1 MAMKEVAKLT
11 NIIYWDSDKSSWRKE
26 VKRLEDYKKSW
37 KKATDDIAKA
47 DFKSNQA
54 VLRTQ
59 RTRAKVEEQIARAQ
73 RKQQE
78 AQKKQRAQAVSRLTG
93 GNNPELSSM
102 RKFYQQQARE
112 AARQQKLLDRSVGDV
127 QHRKARVGANSA
139 RISSMFDGSLVA
151 QFQSRIQRVNADY
164 AKGAINLQ
172 TYNQR
177 MARLRSEMKM
187 ATAEAGKFQSR
198 LDRAAVS
205 GSKLH
210 DNLGKLNSTLGKI
223 AIGLTAA
230 GWGVQRAV
238 SGAMGSLA
246 DRNSAYFGLMAQ
258 NKDDKAKT
266 DQQMAYV
273 KRISYDYGMDQ
284 RETEGGFMRFAAATP
299 SIEEKDKQALFEAMA
314 IKGRSVGATADQQN
328 RAIVALGQIYSK
340 GGRVYAEELK
350 GQLSEALAGSQVDF
364 TKAAIDAGVIKKE
377 EEFNKALEDGKI
389 TMDKLLPS
397 LVKIW
402 SAAKNTKAF
411 AESMKQPEVAMQRM
425 KNSFNE
431 LAIQFMGV
439 VDPADGVISLSE
451 SLISIFE
458 DLTTDMDG
466 SGSAAKQFGE
476 AVGAAMREIMY
487 WVGFAKGYIEVKAK
501 EFGMTGS
508 EVGELIGKLVVGL
521 AGLKVITTL
530 LSPLT
535 VFVSLVTQLISL
547 IGKIPGLGNLVKGA
561 GGAVAGSPTT
571 ALAAGSAAGVGV
583 GVAGALGA
591 KTVGEKFRGWMQS
604 KADQF
609 GEWAKSKGLLSD
621 EQDAMTKPGAYNHSY
636 INKGASFNPYPTI
649 SPSRPTPSTGTA
661 IQNGG
666 YQPTQ
671 ISVVPQGEIS
681 GKWEITIDEGGIAR
695 VIQKEVS
702 DQLDWKAT
710 QESNQLF

>member
-1 MAMKEVAKLT
+1 MAMKEVARLT
-11 NIIYWDSDKSSWRKE
+11 NVIYWDSDKSSWRKE

-93 GNNPELSSM
+93 GNNAELNSM

-172 TYNQR
+172 TYNQK
-177 MARLRSEMKM
+177 MARLRAEMKM

-198 LDRAAVS
+198 LDKLAS
-205 GSKLH
+205 GASKVH
-210 DNLGKLNSTLGKI
+210 DNLGKINSTLGKI

-266 DQQMAYV
+266 DQQMAFIKNTAYT
-273 KRISYDYGMDQ
+273 YGMDE
-284 RETEGGFMRFAAATP
+284 REMQGGYMRFAAATP
-299 SIEEKDKQALFEAMA
+299 TMKESDKQALFEAMA
-314 IKGRSVGATADQQN
+314 IKGRSVGATGEQQN
-328 RAIVALGQIYSK
+328 RALVAVQQMASK
-340 GGRVYAEELK
+340 GKVMAEELR
-350 GQLSEALAGSQVDF
+350 GQLSEAFAGSQQDF
-364 TKAAIDAGVIKKE
+364 QQATIDAGIIKNTQ
-377 EEFNKALEDGKI
+377 EFDKALKDGKI
-389 TMDKLLPS
+389 TLDKLLPS

-402 SAAKNTKAF
+402 GAAKETKAF

-508 EVGELIGKLVVGL
+508 EVGEIIGKLVVGL

-535 VFVSLVTQLISL
+535 GFVSLVTQLVAL
-547 IGKIPGLGNLVKGA
+547 LGKIPGMSKLLASASGGTATGA
-561 GGAVAGSPTT
+561 AVISAGSNAERSFIDGKTQEMSKENSKQG
-571 ALAAGSAAGVGV
+571 ALFELGRFVSN
-583 GVAGALGA
+583 AGALFTPGGD
-591 KTVGEKFRGWMQS
+591 TGPLFDQVRGW
-604 KADQF
+604 F
-609 GEWAKSKGLLSD
+609 
-621 EQDAMTKPGAYNHSY
+621 
-636 INKGASFNPYPTI
+636 NKGPTLTVDTGI
-649 SPSRPTPSTGTA
+649 RPTPTGGIA

-666 YQPTQ
+666 YQPVQ
-671 ISVVPQGEIS
+671 VNVAPQGEIS

>member
-1 MAMKEVAKLT
+1 MAMKEVARLT
-11 NIIYWDSDKSSWRKE
+11 NVIYWDSDKSSWRKE

-93 GNNPELSSM
+93 GNNAELNSI

-127 QHRKARVGANSA
+127 QHRKARIGANSA

-198 LDRAAVS
+198 LDRAAVA

-246 DRNSAYFGLMAQ
+246 DRNSAYFGLLAQ

-266 DQQMAYV
+266 DQQMAFV
-273 KRISYDYGMDQ
+273 KNTAYTYGMDE
-284 RETEGGFMRFAAATP
+284 REMQGGYMRFAAATP
-299 SIEEKDKQALFEAMA
+299 TMKESDKQALFEAMA
-314 IKGRSVGATADQQN
+314 IKGRSVGATGEQQN
-328 RAIVALGQIYSK
+328 RALVAVQQMASK
-340 GGRVYAEELK
+340 GKVMAEELR
-350 GQLSEALAGSQVDF
+350 GQLSEAFAGSQQDF
-364 TKAAIDAGVIKKE
+364 QQAAIDAGIIKNTQ
-377 EEFNKALEDGKI
+377 EFDKALKDGKI
-389 TMDKLLPS
+389 TLDKLLPS

-476 AVGAAMREIMY
+476 AVGSAMREIMY

-535 VFVSLVTQLISL
+535 GFVSLVTQLVAL
-547 IGKIPGLGNLVKGA
+547 LGKIPGMSKLLASASGGTATGA
-561 GGAVAGSPTT
+561 AVISAGSNAERSFIDGKTQEMSKENSKQG
-571 ALAAGSAAGVGV
+571 ALFELGRFVSN
-583 GVAGALGA
+583 AGALFTPGGD
-591 KTVGEKFRGWMQS
+591 TGPLFDQVRGW
-604 KADQF
+604 F
-609 GEWAKSKGLLSD
+609 
-621 EQDAMTKPGAYNHSY
+621 
-636 INKGASFNPYPTI
+636 NKGPTLTVDTGI
-649 SPSRPTPSTGTA
+649 RPTPTGGIA

-666 YQPTQ
+666 YQPVQ
-671 ISVVPQGEIS
+671 VNVAPQGEIS

>member
-1 MAMKEVAKLT
+1 MAMKEIARIQNT
-11 NIIYWDSDKSSWRKE
+11 IFWDSDKSSWRKE

-59 RTRAKVEEQIARAQ
+59 RTRAKVEEQIAR
-73 RKQQE
+73 

-172 TYNQR
+172 TYNQK
-177 MARLRSEMKM
+177 MARLRAEMKM

-198 LDRAAVS
+198 LDKLAS
-205 GSKLH
+205 GASKVH

-238 SGAMGSLA
+238 SGAMSSLA

-266 DQQMAYV
+266 DQQMAFIKNTAYT
-273 KRISYDYGMDQ
+273 YGMDE
-284 RETEGGFMRFAAATP
+284 REMQGGYMRFAAATP
-299 SIEEKDKQALFEAMA
+299 TMKESDKQALFEAMA
-314 IKGRSVGATADQQN
+314 IKGRSVGATGEQQN
-328 RAIVALGQIYSK
+328 RALVAVQQMASK
-340 GGRVYAEELK
+340 GKVMAEELR
-350 GQLSEALAGSQVDF
+350 GQLSEAFAGSQQDF
-364 TKAAIDAGVIKKE
+364 QQAAIDAGIIKNVQ
-377 EEFNKALEDGKI
+377 EFDKALKDGKI
-389 TMDKLLPS
+389 TLDKLLPS

-402 SAAKNTKAF
+402 GAAKETKAF

-535 VFVSLVTQLISL
+535 GFVSLVTQLVAL
-547 IGKIPGLGNLVKGA
+547 LGKIPGMSKLLASASGGTATGA
-561 GGAVAGSPTT
+561 AVISAGSNAERSFIDGKTQEMSKENSKQG
-571 ALAAGSAAGVGV
+571 ALFELGRFVSN
-583 GVAGALGA
+583 AGALFTPGGD
-591 KTVGEKFRGWMQS
+591 TGPLFDQVRGW
-604 KADQF
+604 F
-609 GEWAKSKGLLSD
+609 
-621 EQDAMTKPGAYNHSY
+621 
-636 INKGASFNPYPTI
+636 NKGPTLTVDTGI
-649 SPSRPTPSTGTA
+649 RPTPTGGMS

-666 YQPTQ
+666 YQPVQ
-671 ISVVPQGEIS
+671 VNVAPQGEIS

>member
-11 NIIYWDSDKSSWRKE
+11 NVIYWDSDKSSWRKE

-172 TYNQR
+172 TYNQK
-177 MARLRSEMKM
+177 MARLRAEMKM

-198 LDRAAVS
+198 LDRAAIA

-439 VDPADGVISLSE
+439 VDPADGVVTLSE
-451 SLISIFE
+451 HLISIFE
-458 DLTTDMDG
+458 DLTYVMGDG
-466 SGSAAKQFGE
+466 GSTATQMGSQI
-476 AVGAAMREIMY
+476 GAAIKGFVEWMAFAAGFITARTEQFSKNGTEVAEI
-487 WVGFAKGYIEVKAK
+487 
-501 EFGMTGS
+501 
-508 EVGELIGKLVVGL
+508 IGKLTALMISLKVVGS
-521 AGLKVITTL
+521 L
-530 LSPLT
+530 LSPFTGLI
-535 VFVSLVTQLISL
+535 SLVTQLIAL
-547 IGKIPGLGNLVKGA
+547 LGKIPGMSKLLASASGGTATGA
-561 GGAVAGSPTT
+561 AVISAGSNAERSFIDGKTQEMSKENSKQG
-571 ALAAGSAAGVGV
+571 ALFELGRFVSN
-583 GVAGALGA
+583 AGALFTPGGD
-591 KTVGEKFRGWMQS
+591 TGPLFDQVRGW
-604 KADQF
+604 F
-609 GEWAKSKGLLSD
+609 
-621 EQDAMTKPGAYNHSY
+621 
-636 INKGASFNPYPTI
+636 NKGPTLTVDTGI
-649 SPSRPTPSTGTA
+649 RPTPTGGIA

-666 YQPTQ
+666 YQPVQ
-671 ISVVPQGEIS
+671 VNVAPQGEIS

>member
-1 MAMKEVAKLT
+1 MAMKEVARLT
-11 NIIYWDSDKSSWRKE
+11 NVIYWDSDKSSWRKE

-93 GNNPELSSM
+93 GNNAELNSM

-198 LDRAAVS
+198 LDKLAS
-205 GSKLH
+205 GASKVH
-210 DNLGKLNSTLGKI
+210 DNLGKINSTLGKI

-266 DQQMAYV
+266 DQQMAFIKNTAYT
-273 KRISYDYGMDQ
+273 YGMDQ
-284 RETEGGFMRFAAATP
+284 REMEGGYMRFAAATP
-299 SIEEKDKQALFEAMA
+299 TMKESDKQALFEAMA
-314 IKGRSVGATADQQN
+314 IKGRSVGATGEQQN
-328 RAIVALGQIYSK
+328 RALVAVQQMASK
-340 GGRVYAEELK
+340 GKVMAEELR
-350 GQLSEALAGSQVDF
+350 GQLSEAFAGSQQDF
-364 TKAAIDAGVIKKE
+364 QQAAIDAGIIKNAQ
-377 EEFNKALEDGKI
+377 EFDKAMKDGKI
-389 TMDKLLPS
+389 TLDALLPS

-402 SAAKNTKAF
+402 GAAKETKAF

-508 EVGELIGKLVVGL
+508 EVGEIIGKLVVGL

-535 VFVSLVTQLISL
+535 GFVSLVTQLVAL
-547 IGKIPGLGNLVKGA
+547 LGKIPGMSKLLASASGGTATGA
-561 GGAVAGSPTT
+561 AVISAGSNAERSFIDGKTQEMSKENSKQG
-571 ALAAGSAAGVGV
+571 ALFELGRFVSN
-583 GVAGALGA
+583 AGALFTPGGD
-591 KTVGEKFRGWMQS
+591 TGPLFDQVRGW
-604 KADQF
+604 F
-609 GEWAKSKGLLSD
+609 
-621 EQDAMTKPGAYNHSY
+621 
-636 INKGASFNPYPTI
+636 NKGPTLTVDTGI
-649 SPSRPTPSTGTA
+649 RPTPTGGIA

-666 YQPTQ
+666 YQPVQ
-671 ISVVPQGEIS
+671 VNVAPQGEIS

>member
-11 NIIYWDSDKSSWRKE
+11 NVIYWDSDKSSWRKE

-93 GNNPELSSM
+93 GNNAELNSM

-112 AARQQKLLDRSVGDV
+112 AARQQKLLDRSVVDV

-177 MARLRSEMKM
+177 MAKLRSEMKM

-198 LDRAAVS
+198 LDRAAVA

-238 SGAMGSLA
+238 SSAMSA
-246 DRNSAYFGLMAQ
+246 QSDHNSAYYGLLAQ

-266 DQQMAYV
+266 DQQMAFID
-273 KRISYDYGMDQ
+273 RISNDYGMDQ
-284 RETEGGFMRFAAATP
+284 REAEGGFMRFAAATP
-299 SIEEKDKQALFEAMA
+299 NVKEDDKQALFEAMA

-364 TKAAIDAGVIKKE
+364 TQAAIDAGVIKKE

-402 SAAKNTKAF
+402 GAAKETDAF
-411 AESMKQPEVAMQRM
+411 AKAMQQPEVALQRM
-425 KNSFNE
+425 SNQFFKLKQS
-431 LAIQFMGV
+431 FMGV
-439 VDPADGVISLSE
+439 VDPTDNVITLSE
-451 SLISIFE
+451 SLIYIFE
-458 DLTTDMDG
+458 DLSSIFSS
-466 SGSAAKQFGE
+466 SGEDAKSLGVMLGE
-476 AVGAAMREIMY
+476 AMHEIY
-487 WVGFAKGYIEVKAK
+487 FWVNWAWWWTKKIAKGI
-501 EFGMTGS
+501 
-508 EVGELIGKLVVGL
+508 GETLGWTAQDAGEKIGQVVTAL
-521 AGLKVITTL
+521 LGLKVATSIAGM
-530 LSPLT
+530 
-535 VFVSLVTQLISL
+535 VGGLISML
-547 IGKIPGLGNLVKGA
+547 WKLKA
-561 GGAVAGSPTT
+561 
-571 ALAAGSAAGVGV
+571 ALSALVGV
-583 GVAGALGA
+583 GDISTGGTAGKGRPGRGGFIGKAGRLGGRFAGPAGIVLTGFDIANSLDSYWQNPDNQRQEGA
-591 KTVGEKFRGWMQS
+591 KHP
-604 KADQF
+604 
-609 GEWAKSKGLLSD
+609 EWLTSMVNSASSFLGLDYRL
-621 EQDAMTKPGAYNHSY
+621 DAGRY
-636 INKGASFNPYPTI
+636 IT
-649 SPSRPTPSTGTA
+649 RPTPTGGIA

-710 QESNQLF
+710 QEANQLF

>member
-1 MAMKEVAKLT
+1 MAMKEVARLT
-11 NIIYWDSDKSSWRKE
+11 NVIYWDSDKSSWRKE

-59 RTRAKVEEQIARAQ
+59 RTRAKVEEQIAR
-73 RKQQE
+73 

-172 TYNQR
+172 TYNQK
-177 MARLRSEMKM
+177 MARLRAEMKM

-198 LDRAAVS
+198 LDKLAS
-205 GSKLH
+205 GASKVH

-266 DQQMAYV
+266 DQQMAFIKNTAYT
-273 KRISYDYGMDQ
+273 YGMDE
-284 RETEGGFMRFAAATP
+284 REMQGGYMRFAAATP
-299 SIEEKDKQALFEAMA
+299 TMKESDKQALFEAMA
-314 IKGRSVGATADQQN
+314 IKGRSVGATGEQQN
-328 RAIVALGQIYSK
+328 RALVAVQQMASK
-340 GGRVYAEELK
+340 GKVMAEELR
-350 GQLSEALAGSQVDF
+350 GQLSEAFAGSQQDF
-364 TKAAIDAGVIKKE
+364 QQAAIDAGIIKNTQ
-377 EEFNKALEDGKI
+377 EFDKALKDGKI
-389 TMDKLLPS
+389 TLDKLLPS

-402 SAAKNTKAF
+402 GAAKETKAF

-535 VFVSLVTQLISL
+535 GFVSLVTQLVAL
-547 IGKIPGLGNLVKGA
+547 LGKIPGMSKLLASASGGTATGA
-561 GGAVAGSPTT
+561 AVISAGSNAERSFIDGKTQEMSKENSKQG
-571 ALAAGSAAGVGV
+571 ALFELGRFVSN
-583 GVAGALGA
+583 AGALFTPGGD
-591 KTVGEKFRGWMQS
+591 TGPLFDQVRGW
-604 KADQF
+604 F
-609 GEWAKSKGLLSD
+609 
-621 EQDAMTKPGAYNHSY
+621 
-636 INKGASFNPYPTI
+636 NKGPTLTVDTGI
-649 SPSRPTPSTGTA
+649 RPTPTGGMS

-666 YQPTQ
+666 YQPVQ
-671 ISVVPQGEIS
+671 VNVAPQGEIS

>member
-198 LDRAAVS
+198 LDRAAVA

-246 DRNSAYFGLMAQ
+246 DRNSAYFGLMSQ
-258 NKDDKAKT
+258 NLDDKAKT
-266 DQQMAYV
+266 DQQMAFIKNTAYT
-273 KRISYDYGMDQ
+273 YGMDE
-284 RETEGGFMRFAAATP
+284 REMQGGYMRFAASTP
-299 SIEEKDKQALFEAMA
+299 TMKESDKQALFEAMA
-314 IKGRSVGATADQQN
+314 IKGRSVGATGEQQN
-328 RAIVALGQIYSK
+328 RAIVAISQMAGK
-340 GGRVYAEELK
+340 NRVMAEELR
-350 GQLSEALAGSQVDF
+350 GQLSEAFAGSQQDF
-364 TKAAIDAGVIKKE
+364 QQAAIDAGIIKNAQ
-377 EEFNKALEDGKI
+377 EFDKAMKDGKI
-389 TMDKLLPS
+389 TLDKLLPS

-402 SAAKNTKAF
+402 GAAKETKAF
-411 AESMKQPEVAMQRM
+411 AESMKQPEVALQRM

-535 VFVSLVTQLISL
+535 GFVSLVTQLIAL
-547 IGKIPGLGNLVKGA
+547 LGKIPGMSKLLASASGGTATGA
-561 GGAVAGSPTT
+561 AVISAGSNAERSFIDGKTQEMSKENSKQG
-571 ALAAGSAAGVGV
+571 ALFELGRFVSN
-583 GVAGALGA
+583 AGALFTPGGD
-591 KTVGEKFRGWMQS
+591 TGPLFDQVRGW
-604 KADQF
+604 F
-609 GEWAKSKGLLSD
+609 
-621 EQDAMTKPGAYNHSY
+621 
-636 INKGASFNPYPTI
+636 NKGPTLTVDTGI
-649 SPSRPTPSTGTA
+649 RPTPTGGIA
-661 IQNGG
+661 IQSGG
-666 YQPTQ
+666 YQPVQ
-671 ISVVPQGEIS
+671 VNVAPQGEIS

>member
-1 MAMKEVAKLT
+1 MAMKEVARLT
-11 NIIYWDSDKSSWRKE
+11 NVIYWDSDKSSWRKE

-93 GNNPELSSM
+93 GNNAELNSM

-151 QFQSRIQRVNADY
+151 QFQGRIQRVNADY

-172 TYNQR
+172 TYNQK

-198 LDRAAVS
+198 LDRAAVA

-266 DQQMAYV
+266 DQQMAFIKNTAYT
-273 KRISYDYGMDQ
+273 YGMDE
-284 RETEGGFMRFAAATP
+284 REMQGGYMRFAAATP
-299 SIEEKDKQALFEAMA
+299 TMKESDKQALFEAMA
-314 IKGRSVGATADQQN
+314 IKGRSVGATGEQQN
-328 RAIVALGQIYSK
+328 RALVAVQQMASK
-340 GGRVYAEELK
+340 GKVMAEELR
-350 GQLSEALAGSQVDF
+350 GQLSEAFAGSQQDF
-364 TKAAIDAGVIKKE
+364 QQAAIDAGIIKNAQ
-377 EEFNKALEDGKI
+377 EFDKALKDGKI
-389 TMDKLLPS
+389 TLDKLLPS

-402 SAAKNTKAF
+402 GAAKETKAF
-411 AESMKQPEVAMQRM
+411 AESMKQPEVALQRM

-535 VFVSLVTQLISL
+535 GFVSLVTQLIAL
-547 IGKIPGLGNLVKGA
+547 LGKIPGMSKLLASASGGTATGA
-561 GGAVAGSPTT
+561 AVISAGSNAERSFIDGKTQEMSKENSKQG
-571 ALAAGSAAGVGV
+571 ALFELGRFVSN
-583 GVAGALGA
+583 AGALFTPGGD
-591 KTVGEKFRGWMQS
+591 TGPLFDQVRGW
-604 KADQF
+604 F
-609 GEWAKSKGLLSD
+609 
-621 EQDAMTKPGAYNHSY
+621 
-636 INKGASFNPYPTI
+636 NKGPTLTVDTGI
-649 SPSRPTPSTGTA
+649 RPTPTGGIA

-666 YQPTQ
+666 YQPVQ
-671 ISVVPQGEIS
+671 VNVAPQGEIS

>member
-1 MAMKEVAKLT
+1 MAMKEVSRLT
-11 NIIYWDSDKSSWRKE
+11 NVIYWDSDKSSWRRE

-73 RKQQE
+73 
-78 AQKKQRAQAVSRLTG
+78 KKQRAQAVSRLTG
-93 GNNPELSSM
+93 GNNSELNSM

-172 TYNQR
+172 AYNQK

-187 ATAEAGKFQSR
+187 ASKDATTFQSK
-198 LDRAAVS
+198 LDKLAS
-205 GSKLH
+205 GASKVH
-210 DNLGKLNSTLGKI
+210 NNIGKLNSALGKI

-230 GWGVQRAV
+230 GWGIQRAV
-238 SGAMGSLA
+238 SSAMSA
-246 DRNSAYFGLMAQ
+246 QSDHNSAYYGLLAQ

-266 DQQMAYV
+266 DQQMAFID
-273 KRISYDYGMDQ
+273 RISNDYGMDQ
-284 RETEGGFMRFAAATP
+284 REAEGGFMRFAAATP
-299 SIEEKDKQALFEAMA
+299 SIKEKDKQDLFEAMA

-364 TKAAIDAGVIKKE
+364 TRAAIDAGIIKKE

-402 SAAKNTKAF
+402 GAAKETDAF
-411 AESMKQPEVAMQRM
+411 AKSMQQPEVALQRM
-425 KNSFNE
+425 SNQFFKLKQS
-431 LAIQFMGV
+431 FMGV
-439 VDPADGVISLSE
+439 VDPTDNVITLSE
-451 SLISIFE
+451 SLIYIFE
-458 DLTTDMDG
+458 DLSSIFSG
-466 SGSAAKQFGE
+466 SGEDAKSLGVMLGEAMDTVYTRVVWAIWWIKKIAKDFGE
-476 AVGAAMREIMY
+476 MFNLTAQEAGSWIGSLIATFTGLKVATSVAGMVGSLISMLWKLGSAIKALL
-487 WVGFAKGYIEVKAK
+487 VGGGVGDISTGGTPGKGKPGK
-501 EFGMTGS
+501 GG
-508 EVGELIGKLVVGL
+508 LIGKVGRL
-521 AGLKVITTL
+521 GRFAGPAAVIATGFDIANGL
-530 LSPLT
+530 DAYWQNPDNQRQEGVKHPEWLT
-535 VFVSLVTQLISL
+535 SIV
-547 IGKIPGLGNLVKGA
+547 N
-561 GGAVAGSPTT
+561 
-571 ALAAGSAAGVGV
+571 
-583 GVAGALGA
+583 
-591 KTVGEKFRGWMQS
+591 
-604 KADQF
+604 
-609 GEWAKSKGLLSD
+609 
-621 EQDAMTKPGAYNHSY
+621 
-636 INKGASFNPYPTI
+636 GASSFLGLDYRLDAGRYIT
-649 SPSRPTPSTGTA
+649 RPTPTGGMA

-666 YQPTQ
+666 YQPVQ
-671 ISVVPQGEIS
+671 VNVVPQGEIS

-710 QESNQLF
+710 QESNQLY

>member
-1 MAMKEVAKLT
+1 
-11 NIIYWDSDKSSWRKE
+11 
-26 VKRLEDYKKSW
+26 KKSW

-93 GNNPELSSM
+93 GNNTELNSM

-151 QFQSRIQRVNADY
+151 QFQGRIQRVNADY

-198 LDRAAVS
+198 LDKLAS
-205 GSKLH
+205 GASKVH
-210 DNLGKLNSTLGKI
+210 DNLGKINSTLGKI

-266 DQQMAYV
+266 DQQMAFIKNTAYT
-273 KRISYDYGMDQ
+273 YGMDQ
-284 RETEGGFMRFAAATP
+284 REMEGGYMRFAAATP
-299 SIEEKDKQALFEAMA
+299 NVKEDDKQALFEAMA

-364 TKAAIDAGVIKKE
+364 TQAAIDAGVIKKE

-402 SAAKNTKAF
+402 GAAKETKAF

-439 VDPADGVISLSE
+439 VDPADGVVTLSE
-451 SLISIFE
+451 HLISIFE
-458 DLTTDMDG
+458 DLTYVMGDG
-466 SGSAAKQFGE
+466 GSTATQMGSQI
-476 AVGAAMREIMY
+476 GAAIKGFVEWMAFAAGFITARTEQFSKNGTEVAEI
-487 WVGFAKGYIEVKAK
+487 
-501 EFGMTGS
+501 
-508 EVGELIGKLVVGL
+508 IGKLTALMISLKVVGS
-521 AGLKVITTL
+521 L
-530 LSPLT
+530 LSPFTGLI
-535 VFVSLVTQLISL
+535 SLVTQLIAL
-547 IGKIPGLGNLVKGA
+547 LGKIPGMSKLLASASGGTATGA
-561 GGAVAGSPTT
+561 AVISAGSNAERSFIDGKTQEMSKENSKQG
-571 ALAAGSAAGVGV
+571 ALFELGRFVSN
-583 GVAGALGA
+583 AGALFTPGGD
-591 KTVGEKFRGWMQS
+591 TGPLFDQVRGW
-604 KADQF
+604 F
-609 GEWAKSKGLLSD
+609 
-621 EQDAMTKPGAYNHSY
+621 
-636 INKGASFNPYPTI
+636 NKGPTLTVDTGI
-649 SPSRPTPSTGTA
+649 RPTPTGGIA

-666 YQPTQ
+666 YQPVQ
-671 ISVVPQGEIS
+671 VNVAPQGEIS

>member
-1 MAMKEVAKLT
+1 MAMKEVARLT
-11 NIIYWDSDKSSWRKE
+11 NVIYWDSDKSSWRKE

-54 VLRTQ
+54 VIRTQ

-93 GNNPELSSM
+93 GNNAELNSM

-172 TYNQR
+172 TYNQK

-198 LDRAAVS
+198 LDRAAVA

-266 DQQMAYV
+266 DQQMAFIKNTAYT
-273 KRISYDYGMDQ
+273 YGMDE
-284 RETEGGFMRFAAATP
+284 REMQGGYMRFAAATP
-299 SIEEKDKQALFEAMA
+299 TMKESDKQALFEAMA
-314 IKGRSVGATADQQN
+314 IKGRSVGATGEQQN
-328 RAIVALGQIYSK
+328 RALVAVQQMASK
-340 GGRVYAEELK
+340 GKVMAEELR
-350 GQLSEALAGSQVDF
+350 GQLSEAFAGSQQDF
-364 TKAAIDAGVIKKE
+364 QQAAIDAGIIKNTQ
-377 EEFNKALEDGKI
+377 EFDKALKDGKI
-389 TMDKLLPS
+389 TLDKLLPS

-458 DLTTDMDG
+458 DLTNDMDG

-487 WVGFAKGYIEVKAK
+487 WVGFAKGYIEIKAK
-501 EFGMTGS
+501 EFGMTS
-508 EVGELIGKLVVGL
+508 EEVGGWIGKLVVAI
-521 AGLKVITTL
+521 AGLKIIGTL
-530 LSPLT
+530 LSPFTGLI
-535 VFVSLVTQLISL
+535 SLVTQLIAL
-547 IGKIPGLGNLVKGA
+547 LGKIPGMSKLLASASGGTATGA
-561 GGAVAGSPTT
+561 AVISAGSNAERSFIDGKTQEMSKENSKQG
-571 ALAAGSAAGVGV
+571 ALFELGRFVSN
-583 GVAGALGA
+583 AGALFTPGGD
-591 KTVGEKFRGWMQS
+591 TGPLFDQVRGW
-604 KADQF
+604 F
-609 GEWAKSKGLLSD
+609 
-621 EQDAMTKPGAYNHSY
+621 
-636 INKGASFNPYPTI
+636 NKGPTLTVDTGI
-649 SPSRPTPSTGTA
+649 RPTPTGGIA

-666 YQPTQ
+666 YQPVQ
-671 ISVVPQGEIS
+671 VNVAPQGDIS

>member
-1 MAMKEVAKLT
+1 MAMKEVARLT
-11 NIIYWDSDKSSWRKE
+11 NVIYWDSDKSSWRRE
-26 VKRLEDYKKSW
+26 VKRLEDYRKSW

-59 RTRAKVEEQIARAQ
+59 RTRAKVEEQIAR
-73 RKQQE
+73 

-172 TYNQR
+172 TYNQK

-187 ATAEAGKFQSR
+187 ATAEAGKFQSK
-198 LDRAAVS
+198 LDKLAS
-205 GSKLH
+205 GASKVH
-210 DNLGKLNSTLGKI
+210 DNLGKINSTLGKI

-266 DQQMAYV
+266 DQQMAFV
-273 KRISYDYGMDQ
+273 KNTAYTYGMDE
-284 RETEGGFMRFAAATP
+284 REMQGGYMRFAASTP
-299 SIEEKDKQALFEAMA
+299 TMKESDKQALFEAMA
-314 IKGRSVGATADQQN
+314 IKGRSVGATGEQQN
-328 RAIVALGQIYSK
+328 RALVAVQQMASK
-340 GGRVYAEELK
+340 GKVMAEELR
-350 GQLSEALAGSQVDF
+350 GQLSEAFAGSQQDF
-364 TKAAIDAGVIKKE
+364 QQAAIDAGIIKNAQ
-377 EEFNKALEDGKI
+377 EFDKAMKDGKI
-389 TMDKLLPS
+389 TLDALLPS

-402 SAAKNTKAF
+402 GAAKETKAF
-411 AESMKQPEVAMQRM
+411 AESMKQPEVALQRM

-535 VFVSLVTQLISL
+535 GFVSLVTQLVAL
-547 IGKIPGLGNLVKGA
+547 LGKIPGMSKLLASASGGTATGA
-561 GGAVAGSPTT
+561 AVISAGSNAERSFIDGKTQEMSKENSKQG
-571 ALAAGSAAGVGV
+571 ALFELGRFVSN
-583 GVAGALGA
+583 AGALFTPGGD
-591 KTVGEKFRGWMQS
+591 TGPLFDQVRGW
-604 KADQF
+604 F
-609 GEWAKSKGLLSD
+609 
-621 EQDAMTKPGAYNHSY
+621 
-636 INKGASFNPYPTI
+636 NKGPTLTVDTGI
-649 SPSRPTPSTGTA
+649 RPTPTGGIA

-666 YQPTQ
+666 YQPVQ
-671 ISVVPQGEIS
+671 VNVAPQGEIS

>member
-1 MAMKEVAKLT
+1 MAVKEVARLT
-11 NIIYWDSDKSSWRKE
+11 NVIYWDSDKSSWRKE

-37 KKATDDIAKA
+37 KKATDEVAKA

-59 RTRAKVEEQIARAQ
+59 RTRAMVEEQIARAQ

-93 GNNPELSSM
+93 GNNPELASM

-112 AARQQKLLDRSVGDV
+112 AARQQKLLERSVGDT

-139 RISSMFDGSLVA
+139 RISGMFDGSIVS
-151 QFQSRIQRVNADY
+151 QFQGRIQRVNADY

-198 LDRAAVS
+198 LDRAAVA

-238 SGAMGSLA
+238 SGAMSSLA

-266 DQQMAYV
+266 DQQMAFI
-273 KRISYDYGMDQ
+273 KNTANAYGMDQ
-284 RETEGGFMRFAAATP
+284 REMEGGYMRFAASTP
-299 SIEEKDKQALFEAMA
+299 TMKESDKQALFEAMA
-314 IKGRSVGATADQQN
+314 IKGRSVGATGEQQN
-328 RAIVALGQIYSK
+328 RALVAIQQMASK
-340 GGRVYAEELK
+340 GKVQAEELR
-350 GQLSEALAGSQVDF
+350 GQLSEAFAGSQQDF
-364 TKAAIDAGVIKKE
+364 QQAAIDAGIIKNAQ
-377 EEFNKALEDGKI
+377 EFDKAMKDGKI
-389 TMDKLLPS
+389 TLDALLPS

-402 SAAKNTKAF
+402 GAAKETKAF
-411 AESMKQPEVAMQRM
+411 AESMKQPEVALQRM

-508 EVGELIGKLVVGL
+508 EVGELVGKLVVGL

-535 VFVSLVTQLISL
+535 GFVSLVTQLIAL
-547 IGKIPGLGNLVKGA
+547 LGKIPGMGKLMSSAPSGA
-561 GGAVAGSPTT
+561 AAGAAAISAGSNAERSLIDGKMQEMSKENPKQG
-571 ALAAGSAAGVGV
+571 ALFELGRFVSN
-583 GVAGALGA
+583 AGALFTPGGDTGPLFDQV
-591 KTVGEKFRGWMQS
+591 KGW
-604 KADQF
+604 F
-609 GEWAKSKGLLSD
+609 
-621 EQDAMTKPGAYNHSY
+621 
-636 INKGASFNPYPTI
+636 NKGPTLAVDTGI
-649 SPSRPTPSTGTA
+649 RPTPSTGMA

-710 QESNQLF
+710 QEANQLF

>member
-1 MAMKEVAKLT
+1 MAMKEVARLT
-11 NIIYWDSDKSSWRKE
+11 NVIYWDSDKSSWRKE

-73 RKQQE
+73 
-78 AQKKQRAQAVSRLTG
+78 KKQRAQAVSRLTG
-93 GNNPELSSM
+93 GNNAELNSM

-172 TYNQR
+172 TYNQK

-198 LDRAAVS
+198 LDKAAVA

-210 DNLGKLNSTLGKI
+210 DNLGKINSTLGKI

-258 NKDDKAKT
+258 NKDDKEKT

-439 VDPADGVISLSE
+439 VDPADGVVTLSE
-451 SLISIFE
+451 HLISIFE
-458 DLTTDMDG
+458 DLTYVMGDG
-466 SGSAAKQFGE
+466 GSTATQMGSQI
-476 AVGAAMREIMY
+476 GAAIKGFVEWMAFAAGFITARTEQFSKNGTEVAEI
-487 WVGFAKGYIEVKAK
+487 
-501 EFGMTGS
+501 
-508 EVGELIGKLVVGL
+508 IGKLTALMISLKVVGS
-521 AGLKVITTL
+521 L
-530 LSPLT
+530 LSPFTGLI
-535 VFVSLVTQLISL
+535 SLVTQLIAL
-547 IGKIPGLGNLVKGA
+547 LGKIPGMSKLLASASGGTATGA
-561 GGAVAGSPTT
+561 AVISAGSNAERSFIDGKTQEMSKENSKQG
-571 ALAAGSAAGVGV
+571 ALFELGRFVSN
-583 GVAGALGA
+583 AGALFTPGGD
-591 KTVGEKFRGWMQS
+591 TGPLFDQVRGW
-604 KADQF
+604 F
-609 GEWAKSKGLLSD
+609 
-621 EQDAMTKPGAYNHSY
+621 
-636 INKGASFNPYPTI
+636 NKGPTLTVDTGI
-649 SPSRPTPSTGTA
+649 RPTPTGGIA

-666 YQPTQ
+666 YQPVQ
-671 ISVVPQGEIS
+671 VNVAPQGEIS

>member
-11 NIIYWDSDKSSWRKE
+11 NVIYWDSDKSSWRKE

-198 LDRAAVS
+198 LDKLAS
-205 GSKLH
+205 GASKVH
-210 DNLGKLNSTLGKI
+210 DNLGKINSTLGKI

-258 NKDDKAKT
+258 NDDKAKT
-266 DQQMAYV
+266 DQQMAFIKNTAYT
-273 KRISYDYGMDQ
+273 YGMDE
-284 RETEGGFMRFAAATP
+284 REMQGGYMRFAAATP
-299 SIEEKDKQALFEAMA
+299 TMKESDKQALFEAMA
-314 IKGRSVGATADQQN
+314 IKGRSVGATGEQQN
-328 RAIVALGQIYSK
+328 RALVAVQQMASK
-340 GGRVYAEELK
+340 GKVMAEELR
-350 GQLSEALAGSQVDF
+350 GQLSEAFAGSQQDF
-364 TKAAIDAGVIKKE
+364 QQAAIDAGIIKNTQ
-377 EEFNKALEDGKI
+377 EFDKALKDGKI
-389 TMDKLLPS
+389 TLDKLLPS

-402 SAAKNTKAF
+402 GAAKETKAF

-535 VFVSLVTQLISL
+535 GFVSLVTQLVAL
-547 IGKIPGLGNLVKGA
+547 LGKIPGMSKLLASASGGTATGA
-561 GGAVAGSPTT
+561 AVISAGSNAERSFIDGKTQEMSKENSKQG
-571 ALAAGSAAGVGV
+571 ALFELGRFVSN
-583 GVAGALGA
+583 AGALFTPGGD
-591 KTVGEKFRGWMQS
+591 TGPLFDQVRGW
-604 KADQF
+604 F
-609 GEWAKSKGLLSD
+609 
-621 EQDAMTKPGAYNHSY
+621 
-636 INKGASFNPYPTI
+636 NKGPTLTVDTGI
-649 SPSRPTPSTGTA
+649 RPTPTGGIA

-666 YQPTQ
+666 YQPVQ
-671 ISVVPQGEIS
+671 VNVAPQGEIS

>member
-1 MAMKEVAKLT
+1 MAMKEVARLT
-11 NIIYWDSDKSSWRKE
+11 NVIYWDSDKSSWRKE

-93 GNNPELSSM
+93 GNNAELNSM

-151 QFQSRIQRVNADY
+151 QFQGRIQRVNADY

-198 LDRAAVS
+198 LDRAAAA
-205 GSKLH
+205 GSRLH

-246 DRNSAYFGLMAQ
+246 DRNSAYFGLMSQ
-258 NKDDKAKT
+258 NKDDKSKT
-266 DQQMAYV
+266 DQQMAFIKNTAYT
-273 KRISYDYGMDQ
+273 YGMDQ
-284 RETEGGFMRFAAATP
+284 REMEGGYMRFAAATP
-299 SIEEKDKQALFEAMA
+299 TMKESDKQALFEAMA
-314 IKGRSVGATADQQN
+314 IKGRSVGATGEQQN
-328 RAIVALGQIYSK
+328 RALVAVQQMASK
-340 GGRVYAEELK
+340 NKVMAEELR
-350 GQLSEALAGSQVDF
+350 GQLAEAFAGSQQDF
-364 TKAAIDAGVIKKE
+364 QQAAIDAGIIKNTQ
-377 EEFNKALEDGKI
+377 EFDKALKDGKI
-389 TMDKLLPS
+389 TLDKLLPS

-402 SAAKNTKAF
+402 GAAKETKAF

-535 VFVSLVTQLISL
+535 GFVSLVTQLVAL
-547 IGKIPGLGNLVKGA
+547 LGKIPGMSKLLASASGGTATGA
-561 GGAVAGSPTT
+561 AVISAGSNAERSFIDGKTQEMSKENSKQG
-571 ALAAGSAAGVGV
+571 ALFELGRFVSN
-583 GVAGALGA
+583 AGALFTPGGD
-591 KTVGEKFRGWMQS
+591 TGPLFDQVRGW
-604 KADQF
+604 F
-609 GEWAKSKGLLSD
+609 
-621 EQDAMTKPGAYNHSY
+621 
-636 INKGASFNPYPTI
+636 NKGPTLTVDTGI
-649 SPSRPTPSTGTA
+649 RPTPTGGIA

-666 YQPTQ
+666 YQPVQ
-671 ISVVPQGEIS
+671 VNVAPQGEIS

>member
-1 MAMKEVAKLT
+1 MAMKEVARLT
-11 NIIYWDSDKSSWRKE
+11 NVIYWDSDKSSWRKE

-59 RTRAKVEEQIARAQ
+59 RTRAKVEEQIAR
-73 RKQQE
+73 

-172 TYNQR
+172 TYNQK
-177 MARLRSEMKM
+177 MARLRAEMKM

-198 LDRAAVS
+198 LDRAAIA

-266 DQQMAYV
+266 DQQMAFIKNTAYT
-273 KRISYDYGMDQ
+273 YGMDE
-284 RETEGGFMRFAAATP
+284 REMQGGYMRFAAATP
-299 SIEEKDKQALFEAMA
+299 TMKESDKQALFEAMA
-314 IKGRSVGATADQQN
+314 IKGRSVGATGEQQN
-328 RAIVALGQIYSK
+328 RALVAVQQMASK
-340 GGRVYAEELK
+340 GKVMAEELR
-350 GQLSEALAGSQVDF
+350 GQLSEAFAGSQQDF
-364 TKAAIDAGVIKKE
+364 QQAAIDAGIIKNAQ
-377 EEFNKALEDGKI
+377 EFDKALKDGKI
-389 TMDKLLPS
+389 TLDKLLPS

-402 SAAKNTKAF
+402 GAAKETKAF

-535 VFVSLVTQLISL
+535 GFVSLVTQLIAL
-547 IGKIPGLGNLVKGA
+547 LGKIPGMSKLLASASGGTATGA
-561 GGAVAGSPTT
+561 AVISAGSNAERSFIDGKTQEMSKENSKQG
-571 ALAAGSAAGVGV
+571 ALFELGRFVSN
-583 GVAGALGA
+583 AGALFTPGGDTGPLFDQV
-591 KTVGEKFRGWMQS
+591 KGW
-604 KADQF
+604 F
-609 GEWAKSKGLLSD
+609 
-621 EQDAMTKPGAYNHSY
+621 
-636 INKGASFNPYPTI
+636 NKGPTLTVDTGI
-649 SPSRPTPSTGTA
+649 RPTPTGGIA

-666 YQPTQ
+666 YQPVQ
-671 ISVVPQGEIS
+671 VNVAPQGEIS

>member
-1 MAMKEVAKLT
+1 MAMKEVARLT
-11 NIIYWDSDKSSWRKE
+11 NVIYWDSDKSSWRKE

-59 RTRAKVEEQIARAQ
+59 RTRAKVEEQIAR
-73 RKQQE
+73 

-172 TYNQR
+172 TYNQK
-177 MARLRSEMKM
+177 MARLRAEMKM

-198 LDRAAVS
+198 LDKLAS
-205 GSKLH
+205 GASKVH

-266 DQQMAYV
+266 DQQMAFIKNTAYT
-273 KRISYDYGMDQ
+273 YGMDE
-284 RETEGGFMRFAAATP
+284 REMQGGYMRFAAATP
-299 SIEEKDKQALFEAMA
+299 TMKESDKQALFEAMA
-314 IKGRSVGATADQQN
+314 IKGRSVGATGEQQN
-328 RAIVALGQIYSK
+328 RALVAVQQMASK
-340 GGRVYAEELK
+340 GKVMAEELR
-350 GQLSEALAGSQVDF
+350 GQLSEAFAGSQQDF
-364 TKAAIDAGVIKKE
+364 QQAAIDAGIIKNAQ
-377 EEFNKALEDGKI
+377 EFDKALKDGKI
-389 TMDKLLPS
+389 TLDKLLPS

-402 SAAKNTKAF
+402 GAAKETKAF

-535 VFVSLVTQLISL
+535 GFVSLVTQLIAL
-547 IGKIPGLGNLVKGA
+547 LGKIPGMSKLLASASGGTATGA
-561 GGAVAGSPTT
+561 AVISAGSNAERSFIDGKTQEMSKENSKQG
-571 ALAAGSAAGVGV
+571 ALFELGRFVSN
-583 GVAGALGA
+583 AGALFTPGGD
-591 KTVGEKFRGWMQS
+591 TGPLFDQVRGW
-604 KADQF
+604 F
-609 GEWAKSKGLLSD
+609 
-621 EQDAMTKPGAYNHSY
+621 
-636 INKGASFNPYPTI
+636 NKGPTLTVDTGI
-649 SPSRPTPSTGTA
+649 RPTPTGGIA

-666 YQPTQ
+666 YQPVQ
-671 ISVVPQGEIS
+671 VNVAPQGEIS

>member
-1 MAMKEVAKLT
+1 MAMKEVARLT
-11 NIIYWDSDKSSWRKE
+11 NVIYWDSDKSSWRKE

-93 GNNPELSSM
+93 GNNAELNSM

-172 TYNQR
+172 TYNQK

-198 LDRAAVS
+198 LDKAAVA

-258 NKDDKAKT
+258 NKDDKSKT

-284 RETEGGFMRFAAATP
+284 REMEGGYMRFAAATP
-299 SIEEKDKQALFEAMA
+299 TMKESDKQALFEAMA
-314 IKGRSVGATADQQN
+314 IKGRSVGATSDQQN
-328 RAIVALGQIYSK
+328 RALVAIQQMSSK
-340 GGRVYAEELK
+340 GRVAAEELRS
-350 GQLSEALAGSQVDF
+350 QLSEAFAGSQQDF
-364 TKAAIDAGVIKKE
+364 QQAAIDAGIIKNAQ
-377 EEFNKALEDGKI
+377 EFDKAMADGKI
-389 TMDKLLPS
+389 TLDKLLPS

-402 SAAKNTKAF
+402 GAAKETRAF

-535 VFVSLVTQLISL
+535 GFVSLVTQLIAL
-547 IGKIPGLGNLVKGA
+547 LGKIPGMSKLLASASGGTATGA
-561 GGAVAGSPTT
+561 AVISAGSNAERSFIDGKTQEMSKENSKQG
-571 ALAAGSAAGVGV
+571 ALFELGRFVSN
-583 GVAGALGA
+583 AGALFTPGGD
-591 KTVGEKFRGWMQS
+591 TGPLFDQVRGW
-604 KADQF
+604 F
-609 GEWAKSKGLLSD
+609 
-621 EQDAMTKPGAYNHSY
+621 
-636 INKGASFNPYPTI
+636 NKGPTLTVDTGI
-649 SPSRPTPSTGTA
+649 RPTPTGGIA

-666 YQPTQ
+666 YQPVQ
-671 ISVVPQGEIS
+671 VNVAPQGEIS

>member
-1 MAMKEVAKLT
+1 MAMKEVARLT
-11 NIIYWDSDKSSWRKE
+11 NVIYWDSDKSSWRKE

-93 GNNPELSSM
+93 GNNAELNSM

-172 TYNQR
+172 TYNQK

-198 LDRAAVS
+198 LDRAAVA

-266 DQQMAYV
+266 DQQMAFIKNTAYT
-273 KRISYDYGMDQ
+273 YGMDE
-284 RETEGGFMRFAAATP
+284 REMQGGYMRFAAATP
-299 SIEEKDKQALFEAMA
+299 TMKESDKQALFEAMA
-314 IKGRSVGATADQQN
+314 IKGRSVGATGEQQN
-328 RAIVALGQIYSK
+328 RALVAVQQMASK
-340 GGRVYAEELK
+340 GKVMAEELR
-350 GQLSEALAGSQVDF
+350 GQLSEAFAGSQQDF
-364 TKAAIDAGVIKKE
+364 QQAAIDAGIIKNAQ
-377 EEFNKALEDGKI
+377 EFDKALKDGKI
-389 TMDKLLPS
+389 TLDKLLPS

-402 SAAKNTKAF
+402 GAAKETKAF
-411 AESMKQPEVAMQRM
+411 AESMKQPEVALQRM

-476 AVGAAMREIMY
+476 AVGSAMREIMY

-535 VFVSLVTQLISL
+535 GFVSLVTQLVAL
-547 IGKIPGLGNLVKGA
+547 LGKIQGMSKLLASASGGTATGA
-561 GGAVAGSPTT
+561 AVISAGSNTERSFIDGKT
-571 ALAAGSAAGVGV
+571 QEMSKENSKQGALFELGRFVSN
-583 GVAGALGA
+583 AGALFTPGGD
-591 KTVGEKFRGWMQS
+591 TGPLFDQVRGW
-604 KADQF
+604 F
-609 GEWAKSKGLLSD
+609 
-621 EQDAMTKPGAYNHSY
+621 
-636 INKGASFNPYPTI
+636 NKGPTLTVDTGI
-649 SPSRPTPSTGTA
+649 RPTPTGGIA

-666 YQPTQ
+666 YQPVQ
-671 ISVVPQGEIS
+671 VNVAPQGEIS

>member
-1 MAMKEVAKLT
+1 MAMKEVARLT
-11 NIIYWDSDKSSWRKE
+11 NVIYWDSDKSSWRKE

-54 VLRTQ
+54 VIRTQ

-93 GNNPELSSM
+93 GNNAELNSM

-172 TYNQR
+172 TYNQK

-198 LDRAAVS
+198 LDRAAVA

-266 DQQMAYV
+266 DQQMAFIKNTAYT
-273 KRISYDYGMDQ
+273 YGMDE
-284 RETEGGFMRFAAATP
+284 REMQGGYMRFAAATP
-299 SIEEKDKQALFEAMA
+299 TMKESDKQALFEAMA
-314 IKGRSVGATADQQN
+314 IKGRSVGATGEQQN
-328 RAIVALGQIYSK
+328 RALVAVQQMASK
-340 GGRVYAEELK
+340 GKVMAEELR
-350 GQLSEALAGSQVDF
+350 GQLSEAFAGSQQDF
-364 TKAAIDAGVIKKE
+364 QQAAIDAGIIKNTQ
-377 EEFNKALEDGKI
+377 EFDKALKDGKI
-389 TMDKLLPS
+389 TLDKLLPS

-402 SAAKNTKAF
+402 GAAKETKAF

-535 VFVSLVTQLISL
+535 GFVSLVTQLIAL
-547 IGKIPGLGNLVKGA
+547 LGKIPGMSKLLASASGGTATGA
-561 GGAVAGSPTT
+561 AVISAGSNAERSFIDGKTQEMSKENSKQG
-571 ALAAGSAAGVGV
+571 ALFELGRFVSN
-583 GVAGALGA
+583 AGALFTPGGD
-591 KTVGEKFRGWMQS
+591 TGPLFDQVRGW
-604 KADQF
+604 F
-609 GEWAKSKGLLSD
+609 
-621 EQDAMTKPGAYNHSY
+621 
-636 INKGASFNPYPTI
+636 NKGPTLTVDTGI
-649 SPSRPTPSTGTA
+649 RPTPTGGIA

-666 YQPTQ
+666 YQPVQ
-671 ISVVPQGEIS
+671 VNVAPQGEIS

>member
-1 MAMKEVAKLT
+1 MAMKEVARLT
-11 NIIYWDSDKSSWRKE
+11 NVIYWDSDKSSWRKE

-93 GNNPELSSM
+93 GNNAELNSM

-139 RISSMFDGSLVA
+139 RISGMFDGSIVS
-151 QFQSRIQRVNADY
+151 QFQGRIQRVNADY

-198 LDRAAVS
+198 LDKLAS
-205 GSKLH
+205 GASKVH
-210 DNLGKLNSTLGKI
+210 DNLGKINSTLGKI

-266 DQQMAYV
+266 DQQMAFIKNTAYT
-273 KRISYDYGMDQ
+273 YGMDE
-284 RETEGGFMRFAAATP
+284 REMQGGYMRFAAATP
-299 SIEEKDKQALFEAMA
+299 TMKESDKQALFEAMA
-314 IKGRSVGATADQQN
+314 IKGRSVGATGEQQN
-328 RAIVALGQIYSK
+328 RALVAVQQMASK
-340 GGRVYAEELK
+340 NKVMAEELR
-350 GQLSEALAGSQVDF
+350 GQLAEAFAGSQQDF
-364 TKAAIDAGVIKKE
+364 QQAAIDAGIIKNAQ
-377 EEFNKALEDGKI
+377 EFDKAMKDGKI
-389 TMDKLLPS
+389 TLDALLPS

-402 SAAKNTKAF
+402 GAAKETKAF

-439 VDPADGVISLSE
+439 VDPADGVVTLSE
-451 SLISIFE
+451 HLIAIFE
-458 DLTTDMDG
+458 DLTYVMGDG
-466 SGSAAKQFGE
+466 GSTATQMGSQI
-476 AVGAAMREIMY
+476 GAAIKGFVEWMAFAAGFITARTEQFSKNGTEVAEI
-487 WVGFAKGYIEVKAK
+487 
-501 EFGMTGS
+501 
-508 EVGELIGKLVVGL
+508 IGKLTALMISLKVVGS
-521 AGLKVITTL
+521 L
-530 LSPLT
+530 LSPFTGLI
-535 VFVSLVTQLISL
+535 SLVTQLIAL
-547 IGKIPGLGNLVKGA
+547 LGKIPGMSKLLASASGGTATGA
-561 GGAVAGSPTT
+561 AVISAGSNAERSFIDGKTQEMSKENSKQG
-571 ALAAGSAAGVGV
+571 ALFELGRFVSN
-583 GVAGALGA
+583 AGALFTPGGD
-591 KTVGEKFRGWMQS
+591 TGPLFDQVRGW
-604 KADQF
+604 F
-609 GEWAKSKGLLSD
+609 
-621 EQDAMTKPGAYNHSY
+621 
-636 INKGASFNPYPTI
+636 NKGPTLTVDTGI
-649 SPSRPTPSTGTA
+649 RPTPTGGIA

-666 YQPTQ
+666 YQPVQ
-671 ISVVPQGEIS
+671 VNVAPQGEIS

>member
-1 MAMKEVAKLT
+1 MAMKEVARLT
-11 NIIYWDSDKSSWRKE
+11 NVIYWDSDKSSWRKE

-93 GNNPELSSM
+93 GNNAELNSM

-172 TYNQR
+172 TYNQK

-187 ATAEAGKFQSR
+187 ATVEAGKFQSR
-198 LDRAAVS
+198 LDKAAVA

-439 VDPADGVISLSE
+439 VDPADGVVTLSE
-451 SLISIFE
+451 HLISIFE
-458 DLTTDMDG
+458 DLTYVMGDG
-466 SGSAAKQFGE
+466 GSTATQMGSQI
-476 AVGAAMREIMY
+476 GAAIKGFVEWMAFAAGFITARTEQFSKNGTEVAEI
-487 WVGFAKGYIEVKAK
+487 
-501 EFGMTGS
+501 
-508 EVGELIGKLVVGL
+508 IGKLTALMISLKVVGS
-521 AGLKVITTL
+521 L
-530 LSPLT
+530 LSPFTGLI
-535 VFVSLVTQLISL
+535 SLVTQLIAL
-547 IGKIPGLGNLVKGA
+547 LGKIPGMSKLLASASGGTATGA
-561 GGAVAGSPTT
+561 AVISAGSNAERSFIDGKTQEMSKENSKQG
-571 ALAAGSAAGVGV
+571 ALFELGRFVSN
-583 GVAGALGA
+583 AGALFTPGGD
-591 KTVGEKFRGWMQS
+591 TGPLFDQVRGW
-604 KADQF
+604 F
-609 GEWAKSKGLLSD
+609 
-621 EQDAMTKPGAYNHSY
+621 
-636 INKGASFNPYPTI
+636 NKGPTLTVDTGI
-649 SPSRPTPSTGTA
+649 RPTPTGGIA

-666 YQPTQ
+666 YQPVQ
-671 ISVVPQGEIS
+671 VNVAPQGEIS

>member
-1 MAMKEVAKLT
+1 MAMKEVARLT
-11 NIIYWDSDKSSWRKE
+11 NVIYWDSDKSSWRRE

-59 RTRAKVEEQIARAQ
+59 RTRAKVEEQIAR
-73 RKQQE
+73 

-172 TYNQR
+172 TYNQK
-177 MARLRSEMKM
+177 MARLRAEMKM

-198 LDRAAVS
+198 LDKVAITGA
-205 GSKLH
+205 KLH

-238 SGAMGSLA
+238 SGAMSSLA

-299 SIEEKDKQALFEAMA
+299 SIKEKDKQDLFEAMA

-501 EFGMTGS
+501 EFGMTS
-508 EVGELIGKLVVGL
+508 EEVGGWIGKLVVAI
-521 AGLKVITTL
+521 AGLKIIGTL
-530 LSPLT
+530 LSPFTGLI
-535 VFVSLVTQLISL
+535 SLVTQLIAL
-547 IGKIPGLGNLVKGA
+547 LGKIPGMSKLLASASGGTATGA
-561 GGAVAGSPTT
+561 AVISAGSNAERSFIDGKTQEMSKENSKQG
-571 ALAAGSAAGVGV
+571 ALFELGRFVSN
-583 GVAGALGA
+583 AGALFTPGGD
-591 KTVGEKFRGWMQS
+591 TGPLFDQVRGW
-604 KADQF
+604 F
-609 GEWAKSKGLLSD
+609 
-621 EQDAMTKPGAYNHSY
+621 
-636 INKGASFNPYPTI
+636 NKGPTLTVDTGI
-649 SPSRPTPSTGTA
+649 RPTPTGGIA

-666 YQPTQ
+666 YQPVQ
-671 ISVVPQGEIS
+671 VNVAPQGEIS

>member
-1 MAMKEVAKLT
+1 MAMKEVARLT
-11 NIIYWDSDKSSWRKE
+11 NVIYWDSDKSSWRRE

-59 RTRAKVEEQIARAQ
+59 RTRAKVEEQIAR
-73 RKQQE
+73 

-172 TYNQR
+172 TYNQK
-177 MARLRSEMKM
+177 MARLRAEMKM

-198 LDRAAVS
+198 LDKAAIA

-238 SGAMGSLA
+238 SGAMSSLA

-258 NKDDKAKT
+258 NFDDKAKT
-266 DQQMAYV
+266 DQQMAFIKNTAYT
-273 KRISYDYGMDQ
+273 YGMDQ
-284 RETEGGFMRFAAATP
+284 REMEGGYMRFAAATP
-299 SIEEKDKQALFEAMA
+299 TMKESDKQALFEAMA
-314 IKGRSVGATADQQN
+314 IKGRSVGATGEQQN
-328 RAIVALGQIYSK
+328 RALVAVQQMASK
-340 GGRVYAEELK
+340 GKVMAEELR
-350 GQLSEALAGSQVDF
+350 GQLSEAFAGSQQDF
-364 TKAAIDAGVIKKE
+364 QQAAIDAGIIKNAQ
-377 EEFNKALEDGKI
+377 EFDKALKDGKI
-389 TMDKLLPS
+389 TLDKLLPS

-402 SAAKNTKAF
+402 GAAKETKAF

-501 EFGMTGS
+501 EFGMTS
-508 EVGELIGKLVVGL
+508 EEVGGWIGKLVVAI
-521 AGLKVITTL
+521 AGLKIIGTL
-530 LSPLT
+530 LSPFTGLI
-535 VFVSLVTQLISL
+535 SLVTQLIAL
-547 IGKIPGLGNLVKGA
+547 LGKIPGMSKLMASASGGTATGA
-561 GGAVAGSPTT
+561 AVISAGSNAERSLIDGKMQGMSEENHKQG
-571 ALAAGSAAGVGV
+571 ALFELGRFVSN
-583 GVAGALGA
+583 AGALFTPGGDTGPLFDQV
-591 KTVGEKFRGWMQS
+591 KGW
-604 KADQF
+604 F
-609 GEWAKSKGLLSD
+609 
-621 EQDAMTKPGAYNHSY
+621 
-636 INKGASFNPYPTI
+636 NKGPTLTVDTGI
-649 SPSRPTPSTGTA
+649 RPTPTGGIA

-666 YQPTQ
+666 YQPVQ
-671 ISVVPQGEIS
+671 VNVAPQGEIS

>member
-1 MAMKEVAKLT
+1 MAMKEVARLT
-11 NIIYWDSDKSSWRKE
+11 NVIYWDSDKSSWRKE

-59 RTRAKVEEQIARAQ
+59 RTRAKVEEQIAR
-73 RKQQE
+73 

-164 AKGAINLQ
+164 ARGAINLQ

-198 LDRAAVS
+198 LDKLAS
-205 GSKLH
+205 GASKVH
-210 DNLGKLNSTLGKI
+210 DNLGKINSTLGKI

-266 DQQMAYV
+266 DQQMAFIKNTAYT
-273 KRISYDYGMDQ
+273 YGMDE
-284 RETEGGFMRFAAATP
+284 REMQGGYMRFAAATP
-299 SIEEKDKQALFEAMA
+299 TMKESDKQALFEAMA
-314 IKGRSVGATADQQN
+314 IKGRSVGATGEQQN
-328 RAIVALGQIYSK
+328 RALVAVQQMASK
-340 GGRVYAEELK
+340 GKVMAEELR
-350 GQLSEALAGSQVDF
+350 GQLSEAFAGSQQDF
-364 TKAAIDAGVIKKE
+364 QQAAIDAGIIKNAQ
-377 EEFNKALEDGKI
+377 EFDKALKDGKI
-389 TMDKLLPS
+389 TLDKLLPS

-402 SAAKNTKAF
+402 GAAKETKAF

-535 VFVSLVTQLISL
+535 GFVSLVTQLIAL
-547 IGKIPGLGNLVKGA
+547 LGKIPGMSKLLASASGGTATGA
-561 GGAVAGSPTT
+561 AVISAGSNAERSFIDGKTQEMSKENSKQG
-571 ALAAGSAAGVGV
+571 ALLELGRFVSN
-583 GVAGALGA
+583 AGALFTPGGD
-591 KTVGEKFRGWMQS
+591 TGPLFDQVRGW
-604 KADQF
+604 F
-609 GEWAKSKGLLSD
+609 
-621 EQDAMTKPGAYNHSY
+621 
-636 INKGASFNPYPTI
+636 NKGPTLTVDTGI
-649 SPSRPTPSTGTA
+649 RPTPTGGIA

-666 YQPTQ
+666 YQPVQ
-671 ISVVPQGEIS
+671 VNVAPQGEIS